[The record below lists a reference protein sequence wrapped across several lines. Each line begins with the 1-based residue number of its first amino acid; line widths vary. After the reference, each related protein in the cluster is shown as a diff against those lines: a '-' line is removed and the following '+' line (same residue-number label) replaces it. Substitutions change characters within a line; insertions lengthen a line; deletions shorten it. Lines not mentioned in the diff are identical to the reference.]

1 MATLPVLPLT
11 DAVLL
16 PGMVIP
22 VPLEAATQAA
32 VDAARTTNDN
42 TLLAVPRL
50 DGEYGSVGTT
60 AVIEKVGRLPSGEPA
75 AVIRGLS
82 RARIGSGVSG
92 PGAAL
97 WVEATPVPD
106 VPPTGRARELAREYK
121 TLVTS
126 VLQRRGAWQVIDAVE
141 RMTDLDELADSAGY
155 SPWLSLAQ
163 KAELLST
170 PDVTARLELLVGWVR
185 EHIAEQEVAER
196 ISDEV
201 REGMEK
207 SQREFLLRQQ
217 LAAIRKE
224 LGEDEPDGAGDYRS
238 RVAAADLPDKVREA
252 ALREV
257 GRLER
262 ASDASPE
269 AGWIRTWLDTVL
281 EMPWSTRT
289 EDNTDLTAARA
300 VLDADHAGLDD
311 VKDRIMEY
319 LAVRQRRAARGLHVV
334 GGRGSGAVLALAG
347 PPGVG
352 KTSLGESVAR
362 ALGRRFVRVSLG
374 GVRDEAE
381 IRGHRRTY
389 VGALP
394 GRIVRAIR
402 EAGSMNPVLLLDEVD
417 KLSAGYAGDPA
428 AALLEVLDPAQNH
441 TFRDHY
447 LEVDLDLSD
456 VLFLAT
462 ANVVDGI
469 PGPLLDRMELV
480 TLDGYTEAEKVAI
493 ARDHL
498 WPRQLE
504 RAGLTAGEVSIDDE
518 ALRRIAGEH
527 TREAGVRQLERAL
540 ARILRKVAVTLASG
554 GRAVHVGA
562 GDLLTYLGRPR
573 FTPESAERTAV
584 PGVATGLAVTGTGG
598 DVLFIEATAMPGE
611 SGLTLTGQLG
621 DVMKE
626 SAQIALSYL
635 RSHADQLE
643 LGPDALGARRLHL
656 HVPAGAVPKD
666 GPSAGITMVTA
677 LASLFSGRPVRPEVG
692 MTGEVT
698 LAGRVL
704 PIGGVKQKLLAAHRA
719 GLTEVIIPGR
729 NEPDL
734 DDLPAEV
741 REQLTVHL
749 VTDVAEVLRL
759 ALRPAAAPP
768 VRAAA

>member
-1 MATLPVLPLT
+1 MTTYPVLPLT
-11 DAVLL
+11 DSVLL

-22 VPLEAATQAA
+22 LTLDSAIQAA
-32 VDAARTTNDN
+32 IDAARTAEASASDDDEPRV
-42 TLLAVPRL
+42 LAVPRL
-50 DGEYGSVGTT
+50 DGEYGPVGTV
-60 AVIEKVGRLPSGEPA
+60 AVIEKVGRLPSGQPA
-75 AVIRGLS
+75 VVLRGEA
-82 RARIGSGVSG
+82 RARIGLGVPG

-97 WVEATPVPD
+97 WVESTPFVEAE
-106 VPPTGRARELAREYK
+106 PTGRTRELAREYK
-121 TLVTS
+121 SLISTE
-126 VLQRRGAWQVIDAVE
+126 LQRRGAWQVIDTVE
-141 RMTDLDELADSAGY
+141 RMTDPAMLADSAGY
-155 SPWLSLAQ
+155 TPWLSLAQ
-163 KAELLST
+163 KVELLGS
-170 PDVTARLELLVGWVR
+170 PDVTARLELLVGWAR
-185 EHIAEQEVAER
+185 DHVAELEVSEK
-196 ISDEV
+196 ISEDV
-201 REGMEK
+201 RAGLEK

-217 LAAIRKE
+217 LGAIRKE
-224 LGEDEPDGAGDYRS
+224 LGEEEPDGAADYRT
-238 RVAAADLPDKVREA
+238 RVEAADLPDKVREA

-269 AGWIRTWLDTVL
+269 SGWIRTWLDTVL
-281 EMPWSTRT
+281 ELPWTVRT
-289 EDNTDLTAARA
+289 EDNADLDAARE
-300 VLDADHAGLDD
+300 VLDADHAGLTD
-311 VKDRIMEY
+311 VKDRILEY
-319 LAVRQRRAARGLHVV
+319 LAVRNRRAARGLHAV
-334 GGRGSGAVLALAG
+334 GGRGSGAVLALVG

-402 EAGSMNPVLLLDEVD
+402 EAGSMNPVVLLDEVD
-417 KLSAGYAGDPA
+417 KLAVGFSGDPA

-462 ANVVDGI
+462 ANVADTI
-469 PGPLLDRMELV
+469 PGPLLDRMEAV
-480 TLDGYTEAEKVAI
+480 TLDGYTEQEKVAI

-504 RAGLTAGEVSIDDE
+504 RAGLTADEVTISDE
-518 ALRRIAGEH
+518 ALGTIAGEH

-540 ARILRKVAVTLASG
+540 ARILRKIAVLPTLP
-554 GRAVHVGA
+554 VHVSA
-562 GDLLTYLGRPR
+562 SDLRGYLGRPR
-573 FTPESAERTAV
+573 FTPESAERTSV
-584 PGVATGLAVTGTGG
+584 PGVATGLAVTGAGG
-598 DVLFIEATAMPGE
+598 DVLFIEATVSPGSE
-611 SGLTLTGQLG
+611 GGLTLTGQLG

-635 RSHADQLE
+635 RSHGVTVD
-643 LGPDALGARRLHL
+643 GRIHL

-677 LASLFSGRPVRPEVG
+677 LASLASGRPVRPEVG

-698 LAGRVL
+698 LSGRVL

-719 GLTEVIIPGR
+719 GLTEVIIPAR

-734 DDLPAEV
+734 DELPDEV
-741 REQLTVHL
+741 RKGLTIHIAS
-749 VTDVAEVLRL
+749 DVSEVLEI
-759 ALRPAAAPP
+759 ALRPAVTAATLTP
-768 VRAAA
+768 AA

>member
-1 MATLPVLPLT
+1 MTTYPVLPLT
-11 DAVLL
+11 DSVLL

-22 VPLEAATQAA
+22 VTLDSAIQAA
-32 VDAARTTNDN
+32 IDAARTAEASASDDDEPRV
-42 TLLAVPRL
+42 LAVPRL
-50 DGEYGSVGTT
+50 DGEYGPVGTV
-60 AVIEKVGRLPSGEPA
+60 AVIEKVGRLPSGQPA
-75 AVIRGLS
+75 VVLRGEA
-82 RARIGSGVSG
+82 RARIGLGVPG

-97 WVEATPVPD
+97 WVESTPFVEAE
-106 VPPTGRARELAREYK
+106 PTGRTRELAREYK
-121 TLVTS
+121 SLISTE
-126 VLQRRGAWQVIDAVE
+126 LQRRGAWQVIDTVE
-141 RMTDLDELADSAGY
+141 RMTDPAMLADSAGY
-155 SPWLSLAQ
+155 TPWLSLAQ
-163 KAELLST
+163 KVELLGS
-170 PDVTARLELLVGWVR
+170 PDVTARLELLVGWAR
-185 EHIAEQEVAER
+185 DHVAELEVSEK
-196 ISDEV
+196 ISEDV
-201 REGMEK
+201 RAGLEK

-217 LAAIRKE
+217 LGAIRKE
-224 LGEDEPDGAGDYRS
+224 LGEEEPDGAADYRT
-238 RVAAADLPDKVREA
+238 RVEAADLPDKVREA

-269 AGWIRTWLDTVL
+269 SGWIRTWLDTVL
-281 EMPWSTRT
+281 ELPWTVRT
-289 EDNTDLTAARA
+289 EDNADLDAARE
-300 VLDADHAGLDD
+300 VLDADHAGLTD
-311 VKDRIMEY
+311 VKDRILEY
-319 LAVRQRRAARGLHVV
+319 LAVRNRRAARGLHAV
-334 GGRGSGAVLALAG
+334 GGRGSGAVLALVG

-402 EAGSMNPVLLLDEVD
+402 EAGSMNPVVLLDEVD
-417 KLSAGYAGDPA
+417 KLAVGFSGDPA

-462 ANVVDGI
+462 ANVADTI
-469 PGPLLDRMELV
+469 PGPLLDRMEAV
-480 TLDGYTEAEKVAI
+480 TLDGYTEQEKVAI

-504 RAGLTAGEVSIDDE
+504 RAGLTADEVTISDE
-518 ALRRIAGEH
+518 ALGTIAGEH

-540 ARILRKVAVTLASG
+540 ARILRKIAVLPTLP
-554 GRAVHVGA
+554 VHVSA
-562 GDLLTYLGRPR
+562 SDLRGYLGRPR
-573 FTPESAERTAV
+573 FTPESAERTSV
-584 PGVATGLAVTGTGG
+584 PGVATGLAVTGAGG
-598 DVLFIEATAMPGE
+598 DVLFIEATVSPGSE
-611 SGLTLTGQLG
+611 GGLTLTGQLG

-635 RSHADQLE
+635 RSHGVTVD
-643 LGPDALGARRLHL
+643 GRIHL

-677 LASLFSGRPVRPEVG
+677 LASLASGRPVRPEVG

-698 LAGRVL
+698 LSGRVL

-719 GLTEVIIPGR
+719 GLTEVIIPAR

-734 DDLPAEV
+734 DELPDEV
-741 REQLTVHL
+741 RKGLTIH
-749 VTDVAEVLRL
+749 TASDVSEVLEI
-759 ALRPAAAPP
+759 ALRPA
-768 VRAAA
+768 VAAATLTPAA